1 MALIASDRR
10 TLIVGL
16 GATGLSCVRHCHAR
30 GRQLA
35 VADSRA
41 QPPGLADVRERWP
54 DVEVVTG
61 AFDPA
66 WFRGFDEL
74 IVSPGISL
82 DEPAIVAAAE
92 AGARISGDL
101 DLFRE
106 AVDAPVVAITGS
118 NGKSTVTTLVGEMAV
133 EAGMNAAVGGNLGT
147 PALDLVAPGIELY
160 ILEVSSF
167 QLERTT
173 DLKPDVATVLNVSD
187 DHMDRYPDRMS
198 YFQAK
203 HRIFQGARSAVV
215 NLDDPLSQP
224 LLNEGM
230 VPHFFGLFRVDLGVF
245 STREDD
251 TGLWLTHGLDNL
263 VHANE
268 LAVAGMHN
276 IVNVLAALALGNAA
290 GLPMAPMLTAARRFR
305 GLPHRSQSIR
315 EHQGVLWVNDSKATN
330 VGATRAAIESL
341 SPAEGQ
347 LVLIAGGDAKGAD
360 LSPLSEAVAGRVRHL
375 VLLGQDGP
383 LLEEILGP
391 LVAGSSRVSTME
403 EAVSVAAAKAQ
414 AGDRVLLSPA
424 CSSLDQYS
432 SYEARG
438 DAFAQAVEAL

>member
-16 GATGLSCVRHCHAR
+16 GATGLSCVRHCHAL

-35 VADSRA
+35 VADSRE
-41 QPPGLADVRERWP
+41 QPPGLSEVRERWP
-54 DVEVVTG
+54 DVKVVTG
-61 AFDPA
+61 PFDSD

-74 IVSPGISL
+74 IVSPGIPL
-82 DEPAIVAAAE
+82 DEPAIAAAAD

-118 NGKSTVTTLVGEMAV
+118 NGKSTVTTLLGDMAA
-133 EAGMNAAVGGNLGT
+133 EAGVNAGVGGNLGT
-147 PALDLVAPGIELY
+147 PALDLIASDVPLY

-173 DLKPDVATVLNVSD
+173 DLKAEVATVLNVSD

-203 HRIFQGARSAVV
+203 HRIFQGARNAVV

-251 TGLWLTHGLDNL
+251 TGIWLTHGLDNL
-263 VHANE
+263 IHASE
-268 LAVAGMHN
+268 LGVAGLHN
-276 IVNVLAALALGNAA
+276 QANVLAALALGNAV
-290 GLPMAPMLTAARRFR
+290 GFPMDAMLNAARRFR
-305 GLPHRSQSIR
+305 GLAHRSQSVR
-315 EHQGVLWVNDSKATN
+315 EYNGVLWVNDSKATN

-341 SPAEGQ
+341 APAEGK

-360 LSPLSEAVAGRVRHL
+360 LSPLVEAATGRVRHL
-375 VLLGQDGP
+375 VLMGQDASI
-383 LLEEILGP
+383 LEEAFSGR
-391 LVAGSSRVSTME
+391 VAITRVDSMD
-403 EAVSVAAAKAQ
+403 EAVAVAAGEARS
-414 AGDRVLLSPA
+414 GDRVLLSPA

-432 SYEARG
+432 SYEVRG
-438 DAFAQAVEAL
+438 DAFIRAVEAL

>member
-16 GATGLSCVRHCHAR
+16 GATGLSCVRHCHAL

-41 QPPGLADVRERWP
+41 QPPGLAEVRERWP
-54 DVEVVTG
+54 DLEVATG
-61 AFDPA
+61 AFDPD
-66 WFRGFDEL
+66 WFRTFDEL
-74 IVSPGISL
+74 IVSPGVSL
-82 DEPAIVAAAE
+82 EEPAIAAAAE

-106 AVDAPVVAITGS
+106 AVDVPVVAITGS
-118 NGKSTVTTLVGEMAV
+118 NGKSTVTTLLGKMAA
-133 EAGMNAAVGGNLGT
+133 EAGVNAGVGGNLGT
-147 PALDLVAPGIELY
+147 PALDLIAPDVSLY

-173 DLKPDVATVLNVSD
+173 DLKAEVATVLNVSD

-203 HRIFQGARSAVV
+203 HRVFQGARNAVV

-245 STREDD
+245 STREDE
-251 TGLWLTHGLDNL
+251 TGLWLTHGLENL
-263 VHANE
+263 MHASE
-268 LAVAGMHN
+268 LGVAGLHN
-276 IVNVLAALALGNAA
+276 LANVLAALALGNAI
-290 GLPMAPMLTAARRFR
+290 GFPMHPMLAAARSFR

-315 EHQGVLWVNDSKATN
+315 EHDGVLWVNDSKATN

-341 SPAEGQ
+341 APANGQ
-347 LVLIAGGDAKGAD
+347 LVLIAGGDSKGAD
-360 LSPLSEAVAGRVRHL
+360 LLPLAEAAAGRVRHL
-375 VLLGQDGP
+375 VLMGRDASR
-383 LLEEILGP
+383 LEEAFGERI
-391 LVAGSSRVSTME
+391 ASTRVDDME
-403 EAVSVAAAKAQ
+403 AAVAAAAAQ
-414 AGDRVLLSPA
+414 ARSGDRVLLSPA

-438 DAFAQAVEAL
+438 DAFVRAVEAL

>member
-16 GATGLSCVRHCHAR
+16 GATGLSCVRHCHAL
-30 GRQLA
+30 GRQVA
-35 VADSRA
+35 VADSRE
-41 QPPGLADVRERWP
+41 QPPGLAEVRAHWP
-54 DVEVVTG
+54 ELEVVTG
-61 AFDPA
+61 AFEMD

-74 IVSPGISL
+74 IVSPGVSL
-82 DEPAIVAAAE
+82 EEPAIVAAAE

-106 AVDAPVVAITGS
+106 AVEVPVVAITGS
-118 NGKSTVTTLVGEMAV
+118 NGKSTVTTLLGEMAR
-133 EAGMNAAVGGNLGT
+133 EAGVKVGVGGNLGT
-147 PALDLVAPGIELY
+147 PALDLIAPGTALY

-173 DLKPDVATVLNVSD
+173 DLKAEVATVLNVSD

-203 HRIFQGARSAVV
+203 HRIFQGARNAVV

-251 TGLWLTHGLDNL
+251 IGIWLTHGLENL
-263 VHANE
+263 IHARE
-268 LAVAGMHN
+268 LGMAGLHN
-276 IVNVLAALALGNAA
+276 LANVLAALALGNAI
-290 GLPMAPMLTAARRFR
+290 GLPMEPMLAAARRFR

-315 EHQGVLWVNDSKATN
+315 EHNGVLWVNDSKATN

-341 SPAEGQ
+341 APEGGR

-360 LSPLSEAVAGRVRHL
+360 LSPLATAAAGRVRHL
-375 VLLGQDGP
+375 VLMGQDAAA
-383 LLEEILGP
+383 LEQAFRDQ
-391 LVAGSSRVSTME
+391 VGSTRVSTMD
-403 EAVSVAAAKAQ
+403 EAVAVAAREARP
-414 AGDRVLLSPA
+414 GDRVLLSPA
-424 CSSLDQYS
+424 CSSLDQYT

-438 DAFAQAVEAL
+438 DAFARAVEAL

>member
-41 QPPGLADVRERWP
+41 QPPGLVEVRQGWP
-54 DVEVVTG
+54 EVEVVTG
-61 AFDPA
+61 AFDPE
-66 WFRGFDEL
+66 WFCSFDEL

-82 DEPAIVAAAE
+82 DEPAIAAAAD
-92 AGARISGDL
+92 AGVRISGDL

-106 AVDAPVVAITGS
+106 AVDAPLVAITGS
-118 NGKSTVTTLVGEMAV
+118 NGKSTVTTLLGEMAA
-133 EAGMNAAVGGNLGT
+133 EAGVNTGVGGNLGT
-147 PALDLVAPGIELY
+147 PALDLIAPEVSLY

-173 DLKPDVATVLNVSD
+173 DLKAEVATVLNVSD

-203 HRIFQGARSAVV
+203 HRIFQGARNAVV
-215 NLDDPLSQP
+215 NLGDPLSQP

-245 STREDD
+245 STREDE
-251 TGLWLTHGLDNL
+251 TGLWLTQGLDNL
-263 VHANE
+263 MHASE
-268 LAVAGMHN
+268 LGVAGSHN

-290 GLPMAPMLTAARRFR
+290 GLPMAPMLAAACRFR
-305 GLPHRSQSIR
+305 GLAHRSQSIR
-315 EHQGVLWVNDSKATN
+315 QHNGVLWVNDSKATN
-330 VGATRAAIESL
+330 VGATQAAIESL
-341 SPAEGQ
+341 APSDGE

-360 LSPLSEAVAGRVRHL
+360 LSPLVSAMTGRVRHL
-375 VLLGQDGP
+375 VLMGQDAP
-383 LLEEILGP
+383 ALEEAVGER
-391 LVAGSSRVSTME
+391 AASTRVSTMQ
-403 EAVSVAAAKAQ
+403 EAVTVAAGKARP
-414 AGDRVLLSPA
+414 GDRVLLSPA

-438 DAFAQAVEAL
+438 EAFVRAVEAL

>member
-16 GATGLSCVRHCHAR
+16 GATGLSCVRHCHAL

-41 QPPGLADVRERWP
+41 QPPGLAEVRERWP
-54 DVEVVTG
+54 DLEVVTG
-61 AFDPA
+61 AFDSD
-66 WFRGFDEL
+66 WFCGFDEL

-82 DEPAIVAAAE
+82 DEPAIAAAAE
-92 AGARISGDL
+92 AGVRISGDL

-106 AVDAPVVAITGS
+106 AVAAPVVAITGS
-118 NGKSTVTTLVGEMAV
+118 NGKSTVTTLLGQMAA
-133 EAGMNAAVGGNLGT
+133 EAGVNAGVGGNLGT
-147 PALDLVAPGIELY
+147 PALDLIAPDVPLY

-173 DLKPDVATVLNVSD
+173 DLKAEVATVLNVSD

-203 HRIFQGARSAVV
+203 HRIFQGARNAVV

-245 STREDD
+245 STREDE

-263 VHANE
+263 MHASE
-268 LAVAGMHN
+268 LGVAGMHN
-276 IVNVLAALALGNAA
+276 IANVLAALALGNAV
-290 GLPMAPMLTAARRFR
+290 GLPMDAMLAAARRFR
-305 GLPHRSQSIR
+305 GLPHRSQSLR
-315 EHQGVLWVNDSKATN
+315 EHSGVLWVNDSKATN

-341 SPAEGQ
+341 APAEGQ

-360 LSPLSEAVAGRVRHL
+360 LSPLVEAVTGRVRHL
-375 VLLGQDGP
+375 VLMGQDAP
-383 LLEEILGP
+383 ILEEALGN
-391 LVAGSSRVSTME
+391 LVASTRVSTME
-403 EAVSVAAAKAQ
+403 EAVKVASDKAC

-438 DAFAQAVEAL
+438 DAFARAVEAL